1 MKSLLRFAGFLPFIL
16 MAFINAFVDSGHKI
30 IIQNTLFKAY
40 DGELQILLTAIVNG
54 LILLPFILLFT
65 PCGFVADKYPKNR
78 VMRRAAVAAVC
89 ICLLITFCY
98 YQGWFIAAF
107 GLTFIIAVQSAF
119 YSPAK
124 YGYIKELLGVD
135 NLSEGN
141 GWVQAAS
148 MVAILSGIVVF
159 SLMFELRLDGAEQ
172 MTPEQSLQRVAPL
185 GWVLVAGSLLELI
198 LAWRLPQTQELNQ
211 EARFDWSAYRGGL
224 TLTRNL
230 GLIFSHRPIWLSIIG
245 LSLFWSISQVML
257 AVFPAFAE
265 DHLDQHNTFV
275 IQGVMALAG
284 IGIMLGSMLAGRWS
298 RHHINLGLIPL
309 GAAGVALGLIVLPQ
323 LNSMPLLGLAFF
335 AIGLCGALL
344 NVPLNALIQFH
355 ADENQTGRILAGN
368 NFIQNIA
375 MFSFLVL
382 TVAFAYWGIDS
393 LWLLG
398 MLAMI
403 AVAGTALALKTVP
416 EAFLRLLVMSL
427 LKRKY
432 RLQVLGFE
440 HLPEDGKGTLLLG
453 NHVSWL
459 DWAMLQMASPRH
471 VHFVMD
477 KEIYNRWYLRWFM
490 QWYGVIPISGS
501 QSRTALER
509 VKELLNQGKVVCLF
523 PEGAISYTGQVAEF
537 KRGFEKACLDAAGVI
552 VPFYLRGLWGSR
564 FSRSSERLKTLRA
577 SGLKRDVIV
586 AFGEPMPITSSAA
599 EVKKQVLE
607 LSIHAWEEHTR
618 SLEPLAQA
626 FVRTAKAA
634 PTEWAVTDAK
644 GQPLSHRRLLTACAL
659 FSRRIKQTPGQ
670 NLGLLMPTS
679 SAGLIANMAGLMAG
693 RTLVNVNFTASAEAQ
708 VIALQQA
715 DVQTLITAR
724 QFVSK
729 LAARGIDVE
738 PLFAGR
744 TVLFMEDIKAAIG
757 RAETLTTLAL
767 VTLMPTRVLSAWLC
781 QRVGLEDPAAILFS
795 SGSEGAPKGVMLSH
809 RNMIGNL
816 KQTADVLNVRDEER
830 IMATLPLFHAF
841 GLTVTCML
849 PLIEGIPVICHPDPT
864 DALNIGRGVARYR
877 ATLMCATSTFLRLY
891 TRNRKLHPLMLES
904 LRAVVAGAE
913 KLDSQ
918 VREAFEARFHVPI
931 LEGYGCTETTPVA
944 GVNLPDY
951 LVPETLTVQSA
962 SRQGTVGLALPGSTF
977 RVVEPETLEEL
988 PAGEDGLILIGGTQ
1002 IMLGYL
1008 NDAEKTAEVVI
1019 EHAGLRWY
1027 KTGDKGHL
1035 DDDGY
1040 LTIVDRYSRFAK
1052 LGGEMVSLGAVERK
1066 VREILQQPEL
1076 PLIAVNLPD
1085 ERKGEQVILL
1095 VQNDLQMSSEQLRHT
1110 LVAAGMAPLMLP
1122 AEIITTDQV
1131 PYLGS
1136 GKPDFGDAKK
1146 QVLAA
1151 LK

>member
-1 MKSLLRFAGFLPFIL
+1 MQKLIRYAGFLPFIL

-78 VMRRAAVAAVC
+78 VMRQAAVAAVAV
-89 ICLLITFCY
+89 CLLITFCY
-98 YQGWFIAAF
+98 YQGWFIVAF
-107 GLTFIIAVQSAF
+107 GLTFLIAVQSAF

-159 SLMFELRLDGAEQ
+159 SLMFELRLEGAEQ

-185 GWVLVAGSLLELI
+185 GWVLVAGSLIELA
-198 LAWRLPQTQELNQ
+198 LAWRLPQTQEVNQ
-211 EARFDWSAYRGGL
+211 ASRFDWQAYRRGK
-224 TLTRNL
+224 TLSANL
-230 GLIFSHRPIWLSIIG
+230 SLIFSHRPIWLSIIG
-245 LSLFWSISQVML
+245 LSIFWSISQVML

-265 DHLDQHNTFV
+265 THLDQHNTFV

-284 IGIMLGSMLAGRWS
+284 IGIMIGSMLAGRWS

-309 GAAGVALGLIVLPQ
+309 GAGGVAIGLILLPQ
-323 LNSMPLLGLAFF
+323 LDSMALQGLVFLG
-335 AIGLCGALL
+335 IGLSGALM

-355 ADENQTGRILAGN
+355 ADENETGRVLAGN

-382 TVAFAYWGIDS
+382 TVVCAYLGVDS
-393 LWLLG
+393 LWLLIL
-398 MLAMI
+398 LAMI
-403 AVAGTALALKTVP
+403 AVGGTLLALNTVP
-416 EAFLRLLVMSL
+416 QAFVRLLVLSL

-440 HLPEDGKGTLLLG
+440 NLPEDGKGTLLLG

-459 DWAMLQMASPRH
+459 DWAILQMACPRH
-471 VHFVMD
+471 IHFVMD
-477 KEIYNRWYLRWFM
+477 KEIYNRWYLNWFM
-490 QWYGVIPISGS
+490 RRYGVIPISGG
-501 QSRTALER
+501 QSRGALDQVR
-509 VKELLNQGKVVCLF
+509 ELLNQGKVVCLF

-537 KRGFEKACLDAAGVI
+537 KKGFEKACQGASGVV

-577 SGLKRDVIV
+577 GGMKRDVIA
-586 AFGEPMPITSSAA
+586 AFGKPMPIESTAA

-618 SLEPLAQA
+618 TLEPLAAA
-626 FVRTAKAA
+626 FIRTAKAA
-634 PTEWAVTDAK
+634 PTEWAITDVK
-644 GQPLSHRRLLTACAL
+644 GEPLTHRRLLTACAL
-659 FSRRIKQTPGQ
+659 FARRIRKTPGQ
-670 NLGLLMPTS
+670 NLGLLMPTA
-679 SAGLIANMAGLMAG
+679 SAGCIANMAGLMAG
-693 RTLVNVNFTASAEAQ
+693 RTLVNINFTASLECQ
-708 VIALQQA
+708 LSALQQA
-715 DVQTLITAR
+715 EVETIVTAR

-729 LAARGIDVE
+729 LATRGIDVE
-738 PLFAGR
+738 PLFANR
-744 TVLFMEDIKAAIG
+744 TVLFMEDIKAGITKPEA
-757 RAETLTTLAL
+757 LTTLAL
-767 VTLMPTRVLSAWLC
+767 IALLPTRLVSAWLC
-781 QRVGLEDPAAILFS
+781 HRVDLEDPAAILFS
-795 SGSEGAPKGVMLSH
+795 SGSEGEPKGVLLSH

-816 KQTADVLNVRDEER
+816 KQTADVLNVHEQER

-849 PLIEGIPVICHPDPT
+849 PLIEGIQVICHPDPT
-864 DALNIGRGVARYR
+864 DAFNIGRGVARYQ

-891 TRNRKLHPLMLES
+891 TRNRKLHPLMLSS
-904 LRAVVAGAE
+904 LGRVVAGAE
-913 KLDSQ
+913 KLDPQ
-918 VREAFEARFHVPI
+918 VRKAFESRFKVPI

-951 LVPETLTVQSA
+951 LVPETLTVQIG
-962 SRQGTVGLALPGSTF
+962 SREGTVGMALPGSTF
-977 RVVEPETLEEL
+977 RIVDPDTLEEL
-988 PAGEDGLILIGGTQ
+988 PTGEDGLILIGGTQ

-1008 NDAEKTAEVVI
+1008 NQPEKTSAAII
-1019 EHAGLRWY
+1019 ELDGLRWY
-1027 KTGDKGHL
+1027 KSGDKGHL
-1035 DDDGY
+1035 DEEGF
-1040 LTIVDRYSRFAK
+1040 LTIIDRYSRFAK
-1052 LGGEMVSLGAVERK
+1052 LGGEMISLGAVERK
-1066 VREILQQPEL
+1066 VREILEQPER
-1076 PLIAVNLPD
+1076 PLVAINLPD
-1085 ERKGEQVILL
+1085 ERKGEKVVLL
-1095 VQNDLQMSSEQLRHT
+1095 MQAEGDTDADRLRSQLVER
-1110 LVAAGMAPLMLP
+1110 GMPPLMLP
-1122 AEIITTDQV
+1122 AQILLMDSV

-1136 GKPDFGDAKK
+1136 GKPDFSGAR
-1146 QVLAA
+1146 QVVEEQ